1 MPRRGALAPS
11 RVLPLAVLAA
21 TALAATVLLPG
32 ARPEGAD
39 RACEQREQRL
49 LPLLRQRVDALAGP
63 VGAVRREVSVH
74 SGCDRAGG
82 AGPAVTARYAFP
94 PGPSAMVEQF
104 YRQRGPTQGWTPPD
118 PPAPPAAPL
127 CLLGRVDGEPAA
139 LHVQAE
145 PGGYRVTGTLPPP
158 GSPTRC
164 P

>member
-63 VGAVRREVSVH
+63 VGAVRREVSVR

-94 PGPSAMVEQF
+94 PGHQPRSSSSTGSGA
-104 YRQRGPTQGWTPPD
+104 RHRAGHRPTRPHPRRRRCACWAGWT
-118 PPAPPAAPL
+118 AS
-127 CLLGRVDGEPAA
+127 
-139 LHVQAE
+139 
-145 PGGYRVTGTLPPP
+145 PPP
-158 GSPTRC
+158 CTCRPSRGATG
-164 P
+164 